1 MLIKYH
7 DLETYYL
14 NRRLELLQRLD
25 SFAEECLHNE
35 DFEMN
40 DLYPAIELLRKQYA
54 DVIDPE
60 NLCQTLKKMYPEELF
75 GIESRRKKVKQQRKK
90 TLH

>member
-1 MLIKYH
+1 MLIRLH

-14 NRRLELLQRLD
+14 HRRLELLQRLD
-25 SFAEECLHNE
+25 HYAEQSLYDE

-40 DLYPAIELLRKQYA
+40 DMSPVIEMLKGEYA

-60 NLCQTLKKMYPEELF
+60 NLCQTLKKIYPDHLF
-75 GIESRRKKVKQQRKK
+75 GIESRRASKRKGF
-90 TLH
+90 H

>member
-1 MLIKYH
+1 MIIRYH

-25 SFAEECLHNE
+25 SYAEQALYEE
-35 DFEMN
+35 DFDEN
-40 DLYPAIELLRKQYA
+40 SIAPAIGMLKREYA

-60 NLCQTLKKMYPEELF
+60 NLCQTLKKIYPDELF
-75 GIESRRKKVKQQRKK
+75 GIESRRVKTRKGF
-90 TLH
+90 H

>member
-1 MLIKYH
+1 MIIRYRS
-7 DLETYYL
+7 LETYYL

-25 SFAEECLHNE
+25 DYAEQTLHDE

-40 DLYPAIELLRKQYA
+40 DLNPVIKTSRREYA

-60 NLCQTLKKMYPEELF
+60 NLCRTLKKIYPDELF
-75 GIESRRKKVKQQRKK
+75 CIESRKRAYN
-90 TLH
+90 

>member
-1 MLIKYH
+1 MIIRYH
-7 DLETYYL
+7 SLETYYL

-25 SFAEECLHNE
+25 DYAEQTLHDE

-40 DLYPAIELLRKQYA
+40 DLNPVIKMLRREYA

-60 NLCQTLKKMYPEELF
+60 NLCQTLKKIYPDELF
-75 GIESRRKKVKQQRKK
+75 GIESRKRS
-90 TLH
+90 

>member
-1 MLIKYH
+1 MIIRYH
-7 DLETYYL
+7 SLETYYL

-25 SFAEECLHNE
+25 DYAEQTLHDE

-40 DLYPAIELLRKQYA
+40 DLNPVIKMLRREYA

-60 NLCQTLKKMYPEELF
+60 NLCQTLKKIYPDHLF
-75 GIESRRKKVKQQRKK
+75 GIESRRAK
-90 TLH
+90 TKRGFH

>member
-1 MLIKYH
+1 MIIRYH

-25 SFAEECLHNE
+25 DYAEQTLHDE

-40 DLYPAIELLRKQYA
+40 DLNLVITTWIQLRSATSVNLLR
-54 DVIDPE
+54 
-60 NLCQTLKKMYPEELF
+60 
-75 GIESRRKKVKQQRKK
+75 
-90 TLH
+90 

>member
-25 SFAEECLHNE
+25 SFAEQSLHDE

-40 DLYPAIELLRKQYA
+40 DLYPAIELLREQYA

-75 GIESRRKKVKQQRKK
+75 GIESRRAKKRKEF
-90 TLH
+90 H

>member
-1 MLIKYH
+1 MIIRYH
-7 DLETYYL
+7 SLETYYL

-25 SFAEECLHNE
+25 DYAEQTLHDE

-40 DLYPAIELLRKQYA
+40 DLNPVIKMLRREYA

-60 NLCQTLKKMYPEELF
+60 NLCQTLKKIYPDELF
-75 GIESRRKKVKQQRKK
+75 GIESRRASKRKGF
-90 TLH
+90 H

>member
-1 MLIKYH
+1 MIIRYN

-25 SFAEECLHNE
+25 DYAEQTLHDE

-40 DLYPAIELLRKQYA
+40 DLNPVIKMLRREYA

-60 NLCQTLKKMYPEELF
+60 NLCQTLKKIYPDELF
-75 GIESRRKKVKQQRKK
+75 GIESRKRSYN
-90 TLH
+90 

>member
-7 DLETYYL
+7 CLEGYYL

-25 SFAEECLHNE
+25 SYAEQALYEE
-35 DFEMN
+35 DFDEN
-40 DLYPAIELLRKQYA
+40 SLAPAIEMLKREYA

-60 NLCQTLKKMYPEELF
+60 NLCKTLKKIYPEELF
-75 GIESRRKKVKQQRKK
+75 GIESRRAK
-90 TLH
+90 TKRGFH

>member
-1 MLIKYH
+1 MIIRYH
-7 DLETYYL
+7 SLETYYL

-25 SFAEECLHNE
+25 DYAEQTLHDE

-40 DLYPAIELLRKQYA
+40 DLNPVIKMLRREYA

-60 NLCQTLKKMYPEELF
+60 NICQTLKKIYPEELF
-75 GIESRRKKVKQQRKK
+75 GIESRGAKTRKGF
-90 TLH
+90 H